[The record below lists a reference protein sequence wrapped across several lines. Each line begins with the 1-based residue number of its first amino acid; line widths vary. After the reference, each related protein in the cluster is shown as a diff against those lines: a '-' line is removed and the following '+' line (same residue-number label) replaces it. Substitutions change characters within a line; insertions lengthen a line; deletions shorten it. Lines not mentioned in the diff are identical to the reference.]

1 MNTYPKQQTDRQE
14 EEEEEGGVRKTRK
27 EGSWTDR
34 QKVILASLLQKD
46 TL

>member
-1 MNTYPKQQTDRQE
+1 MNTYPKQQTDRRR
-14 EEEEEGGVRKTRK
+14 EEGGGRKTRK

-34 QKVILASLLQKD
+34 QKLILASLLQRD